1 MTFTSSSPSVAGGSA
16 GGERKMVDVS
26 GSATTGSH
34 TVAGGTGW
42 GTEVVAGSLVRIVD
56 VKGKQVGDLVLLRA
70 ADPTDRL
77 SVGNTRKMTSSL
89 FVSTGAVLWST
100 TYRQLAR
107 IEVDSVGR
115 HDLIASACTPY
126 DYPLRF
132 GERGVGHRACLTN
145 LREVL
150 APWGI
155 PEHGIPDPMNV
166 FMNQV
171 VHPDGST
178 EVLEPLSKP
187 GDHLD
192 LRMLEDCMLA
202 LSACPQDLTKCN
214 GWNITDLRVEIEA
227 PEGGA

>member
-1 MTFTSSSPSVAGGSA
+1 MA
-16 GGERKMVDVS
+16 
-26 GSATTGSH
+26 
-34 TVAGGTGW
+34 
-42 GTEVVAGSLVRIVD
+42 AGSLVRVVD
-56 VKGKQVGDLVLLRA
+56 VEGKQVGDLVLLRA

-77 SVGNTRKMTSSL
+77 SVGNTRKMANSI
-89 FVSTGAVLWST
+89 FVSTGGVLWST

-107 IEVDSVGR
+107 IEFDSVGR

-132 GERGVGHRACLTN
+132 GERGTGHRACLAN

-150 APWGI
+150 VRWDV

-178 EVLEPLSKP
+178 EVFEPLSKP

-192 LRMLEDCMLA
+192 LRILEDCILA
-202 LSACPQDLTKCN
+202 LSACPQDLTPCN
-214 GWNITDLRVEIEA
+214 GWRITDLRAEVEEPA
-227 PEGGA
+227 AGG